1 MSLSYAVRALVVIVL
16 AATGSLVATPASAAE
31 PWLKVS
37 PDRGQYVAGHLM
49 TYTGSLGVPGVRT
62 AQVQTHMNRPGDSW
76 MTMSGVS
83 VRTRADGTFSFTL
96 PAPSMRNLSRRVI
109 SGSLATP
116 AFTFSAQIQ
125 DLVVAARSGT
135 DHLVDNQVVSG
146 RAFQIVVDTVPRLAR
161 RTEMTP
167 PPAYPGRTLT
177 LQQRSSTG
185 AWVTLGTTTSDARGF
200 GYFSR
205 TVTTPG
211 RVVYRVRQEN
221 VGGGHQIGWQPSF
234 PTYVQVLDRDPGRA
248 VTPPSWVSRLRN
260 ERSDGQ
266 PPVTV
271 AHRRTAG
278 QVYRWGPIASH
289 YDWEQGQSLTS
300 PPEGLVRRGGWVDTT
315 LGSGRVALYN
325 GAMVIDSQRSFTDG
339 PGDFGTTRTQLS
351 GNARTYGRWEANVR
365 TWSTERNAK
374 PYTVRVELVPADPKL
389 AANDARTITLGV
401 LSPHTRTLTIA
412 ANSPGGSQWRRTL
425 TGLTINNYPNRL
437 AVEVS
442 RNHVSWFRNGAVIG
456 TVRSEAAVSDVP
468 MTLRITQVGAG
479 EQEMNRTQT
488 FMDWVRLQTLE
499 HGRLTTNGTALKRYA
514 R

>member
-1 MSLSYAVRALVVIVL
+1 MSITLAVRALAVLAL
-16 AATGSLVATPASAAE
+16 AATGALVATPASAAE
-31 PWLKVS
+31 PWLRVNPGK
-37 PDRGQYVAGHLM
+37 GQYVAGHLM
-49 TYTGSLGVPGVRT
+49 TYTGSLGVPGIRT
-62 AQVQTHMNRPGDSW
+62 ARVQTHMNRPGDFW
-76 MTMSGVS
+76 TTMTGVS
-83 VRTRADGTFSFTL
+83 VRTRADGSFTFRL
-96 PAPSMRNLSRRVI
+96 PAPSMRDLSRRVV

-116 AFTFSAQIQ
+116 RVTFSAQIQ
-125 DLVVAARSGT
+125 DLVVVARSGLS
-135 DHLVDNQVVSG
+135 HLVDNQVVAG
-146 RAFQIVVDTVPRLAR
+146 RPFTLAVDTVPRLAR
-161 RTEMTP
+161 RLEMTP

-177 LQQRSSTG
+177 LQQRTATG
-185 AWVTLGTTTSDARGF
+185 TWTTLGTTVSGSDGMAT
-200 GYFSR
+200 FSR
-205 TVTTPG
+205 TVATPG

-234 PTYVQVLDRDPGRA
+234 PTYVQVLDGDPGRA
-248 VTPPSWVSRLRN
+248 VTPPSWVSRLRGD
-260 ERSDGQ
+260 SSPGQ
-266 PPVTV
+266 PAVTV

-289 YDWEQGQSLTS
+289 FDWEQGQSLTS
-300 PPEGLVRRGGWVDTT
+300 PPEGLVRRGAWLDSA

-365 TWSTERNAK
+365 TWSTETNAK
-374 PYTVRVELVPADPKL
+374 PYTVRVELVPADPRL
-389 AANDARTITLGV
+389 AAGDARTITLGV
-401 LSPHTRTLTIA
+401 LSPHSRSLTIA

-456 TVRSEAAVSDVP
+456 TVRSQAAVSDVP